1 MEISK
6 NKIEQKEVQKNEIKN
21 GGVAS
26 KTKEPKKM
34 SSRKTE
40 KEVK

>member
-1 MEISK
+1 MVISK

-26 KTKEPKKM
+26 KQW
-34 SSRKTE
+34 SQRK
-40 KEVK
+40 